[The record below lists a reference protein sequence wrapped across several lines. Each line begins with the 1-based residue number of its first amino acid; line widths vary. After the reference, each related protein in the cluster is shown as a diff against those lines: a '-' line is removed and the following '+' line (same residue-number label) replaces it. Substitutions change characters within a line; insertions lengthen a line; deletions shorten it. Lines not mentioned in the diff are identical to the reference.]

1 VLEPDLTA
9 VATAGFS
16 PRGWLRMLRS
26 PGAVM
31 RHVRGDSLLRNS
43 LFIMTTTVVNSAFG
57 FAFWVVAARL
67 FPTEVVGLTAALIAA
82 GTIIALLAS
91 LGVGATLI
99 QSLPEQRNSA
109 GWSLTFWAG
118 MVTALATSLV
128 IGCVMF
134 LVLPLL
140 SGHFS
145 VLHRPVYAAVLA
157 AGAAAMTV
165 GAVLDYSF
173 LAQRAAGNML
183 SRNSVV
189 AAGKVVA
196 ALLLTVVAGHS
207 ALALLG
213 AWALAAAVGLGLGTG
228 LLIRRVDFL
237 HLPRPSALA
246 RRAQELR
253 SRLVGHQLI
262 SMGAALLPYLL
273 PLLVTARLSAT
284 DNAYFYTTWMMSGIF
299 LIIAPAVSQSLFAE
313 GAHSPHDVLVKAR
326 RALTIIAVLI
336 APCILVILVM
346 GGVLLSAF
354 GPAYEHHSLGLLHVV
369 VLAAIPDVITNI
381 YVAVLRVQGRLR
393 TAAGLNLGMGVGILA
408 LSWLFLPMLGIS
420 AVGWAWLA
428 MQLSGCAF
436 VVFDLTHE
444 QPHLIRQEATR

>member
-1 VLEPDLTA
+1 MVEPEVTA
-9 VATAGFS
+9 VATAGLS
-16 PRGWLRMLRS
+16 PRGLLRTLRS
-26 PGAVM
+26 PGDLM
-31 RHVRGDSLLRNS
+31 SHVRGDSLLRNS
-43 LFIMTTTVVNSAFG
+43 LFIMTTTVVNSGFG

-67 FPTEVVGLTAALIAA
+67 FPTEVVGVTAALMAA

-99 QSLPEQRNSA
+99 QSLPEQRSST

-118 MVTALATSLV
+118 MVTAVATSLV
-128 IGCVMF
+128 IGCGVF
-134 LVLPLL
+134 LVLPLV
-140 SGHFS
+140 SGDFS
-145 VLHRPVYAAVLA
+145 VLHRPAYAAVLA
-157 AGAAAMTV
+157 VGTVAMTV
-165 GAVLDYSF
+165 NAVLDYSF
-173 LAQRAAGNML
+173 LAERAAGNML
-183 SRNSVV
+183 SRNSAV
-189 AAGKVVA
+189 AVGKLLA
-196 ALLLTVVAGHS
+196 TLLLTVVAGHN

-213 AWALAAAVGLGLGTG
+213 AWALAAAVGLGLGAG
-228 LLIRRVDFL
+228 LLIRRVNFL

-246 RRAQELR
+246 RRALGLR
-253 SRLVGHQLI
+253 SRLVGHQLV

-273 PLLVTARLSAT
+273 PLLVTARLSAS
-284 DNAYFYTTWMMSGIF
+284 DNAYFYTTWMMAGIF

-354 GPAYEHHSLGLLHVV
+354 GPAYAHHSLGLLHVV
-369 VLAAIPDVITNI
+369 VLAAIPDVITNV

-408 LSWLFLPMLGIS
+408 LSWMLLPMLGIS

-436 VVFDLTHE
+436 VVFDLTHR
-444 QPHLIRQEATR
+444 QPHLIPEEATR